1 MRFTCVKSGREGVVL
16 DAGNV
21 IFEKFGSVAIHPCSQ
36 LISVVFD
43 SNSGSV
49 RYVSVNGCMR
59 KQRQRLQGSGTTLVT
74 VDTDQ
79 STLEDQIA
87 RREER
92 SPTNWIAT
100 IRLRDGTEIPC
111 TVKDVSKSGAKIG
124 VSSHQALPPV
134 FMLRIIGRDFLCL
147 VRLAWRRGDYAG
159 VRIERVGKVPNP
171 AQAAEAVST
180 PGGRPINSGG
190 IGVPSRK
197 RGISAF

>member
-1 MRFTCVKSGREGVVL
+1 MTAEAEEAAL
-16 DAGNV
+16 A
-21 IFEKFGSVAIHPCSQ
+21 E
-36 LISVVFD
+36 
-43 SNSGSV
+43 
-49 RYVSVNGCMR
+49 
-59 KQRQRLQGSGTTLVT
+59 T
-74 VDTDQ
+74 
-79 STLEDQIA
+79 IA

-124 VSSHQALPPV
+124 IPKGQDLPPV

-159 VRIERVGKVPNP
+159 VRIERVGKIPG
-171 AQAAEAVST
+171 AAGTKEAT
-180 PGGRPINSGG
+180 AAPEARHAESGS
-190 IGVPSRK
+190 IGVLSRK

>member
-1 MRFTCVKSGREGVVL
+1 MTAEL
-16 DAGNV
+16 
-21 IFEKFGSVAIHPCSQ
+21 E
-36 LISVVFD
+36 
-43 SNSGSV
+43 
-49 RYVSVNGCMR
+49 
-59 KQRQRLQGSGTTLVT
+59 
-74 VDTDQ
+74 Q
-79 STLEDQIA
+79 STPGSIVE

-124 VSSHQALPPV
+124 VTAKQSLPPV

-159 VRIERVGKVPNP
+159 VRIERVGKVPS
-171 AQAAEAVST
+171 AAKTTDAFSSGDERSVE
-180 PGGRPINSGG
+180 SGG